1 MILSRYLARRLAMMF
16 LLVFGVFAGMLV
28 LLDMVEQVRRLSD
41 QESGFLQVLRL
52 ALLNTPQTLYQIT
65 PLIVILASMAVFLSL
80 SRTSELVVIRAA
92 GRSVLRVMVLPILAV
107 LAAGVAFVAV
117 MNPLVASSSREYQR
131 VLAQLRGDE
140 VSAVVIRADGLW
152 LRQALDGGQMVINAT
167 GASADGTV
175 LRDVTFLI
183 FASGIEDGG
192 GVARR
197 LHAHEARLG
206 AGAWELFSAKDW
218 NLGAANPE
226 AEARSFARMRLPTDL
241 TPSQIR
247 DGFARPG
254 AIPIRELPAFI
265 AALERAGFS
274 AREHRVWLQMELA
287 LPLMLV
293 GMMLLA
299 AGSSIHLARAGGA
312 GLRALATILAGFA
325 LFFLRNFAQVLG
337 ENGQIPVLLA
347 AWALPV
353 ATVLLALGLMLH
365 MEDG

>member
-1 MILSRYLARRLAMMF
+1 MILSLYLTRRLALMF

-41 QESGFLQVLRL
+41 QDSGFLQVLRL

-65 PLIVILASMAVFLSL
+65 PLIVILASMAVFLTL

-92 GRSVLRVMVLPILAV
+92 GRSVLRVMVVPV
-107 LAAGVAFVAV
+107 LAMLVAGVAFVAV
-117 MNPLVASSSREYQR
+117 MNPLVASASREYQR

-140 VSAVVIRADGLW
+140 VSAVVIGADGLW
-152 LRQALDGGQMVINAT
+152 LRQALDGGQMVINAA
-167 GASADGTV
+167 GASSDGTV

-183 FASGIEDGG
+183 FASDLDAGG
-192 GVARR
+192 GVVRR
-197 LHAHEARLG
+197 LHAHEARLS

-218 NLGAANPE
+218 TLGATNPE
-226 AEARSFARMRLPTDL
+226 AEARTAARMSLPTDL

-274 AREHRVWLQMELA
+274 AREHRVWLQMDLA
-287 LPLMLV
+287 LPLMLA

-312 GLRALATILAGFA
+312 GLRAMATILAGFA

-353 ATVLLALGLMLH
+353 ATALLALGLMLH